1 MSETENKVEEQKEMS
16 VKEFLMYKLHEIFD
30 LSEDKENER
39 ATIEILREEVDFRGA
54 KMWVLIFAILI
65 ASLGLNVNSTAV
77 IIGAMLISPLMSPIV
92 GFGLGLGILDFELIK
107 RSLRALGLMTFIGI
121 FTAMVYFYLSPLD
134 KAQSE
139 LLARTQ
145 PTIYDVLIAFVGGA
159 AGILANGTK
168 NKGNII
174 TGVAI
179 ATALMP
185 PLCTAGYGL
194 ATWQLNYFAGAF
206 YLYFINSVFIGL
218 ATYMMVRIMKFPK
231 KLFVDVDKAKRV
243 GRIVSIIAICTI
255 VPSVYFGILLIKNTV
270 HEEGARQFVE
280 EQLNTGAN
288 QVVKEALIDTETGQ
302 VLEVVL
308 LGQELSPEYIDS
320 IQNLMPEYGL
330 DEVTLRLR
338 QGFNTQII
346 HEQGQNLNVA
356 ELKNVVL
363 SDLYQKSDEIIQRQA
378 EQIDSL
384 KNLLKE
390 QVIRTELY
398 NKVKKEAVS
407 LYPNIVEIDFTH
419 EEVSSDGKKSIL
431 AVVKLR
437 TIEAP
442 KTRRRR
448 NRRDKLTTL
457 SSEEQTRLKSW
468 LSNRMQLDKVDLVL
482 YH

>member
-1 MSETENKVEEQKEMS
+1 MSENLEKDKESMS
-16 VKEFLMYKLHEIFD
+16 VKEFFFYKMHEIFD

-39 ATIEILREEVDFRGA
+39 ATIEILKEEVDFRGA

-65 ASLGLNVNSTAV
+65 ASLGLNINSTAV

-107 RSLRALGLMTFIGI
+107 RSLRSLGLMTFIGV
-121 FTAMVYFYLSPLD
+121 FTAMIYFYLSPLD

-194 ATWQLNYFAGAF
+194 ATGQLNFFAGAF
-206 YLYFINSVFIGL
+206 YLYFINTVFIGL
-218 ATYMMVRIMKFPK
+218 ATFMMTRIMKFPK

-255 VPSVYFGILLIKNTV
+255 VPSVYFGIVLIKSTV
-270 HEEGARQFVE
+270 YEEGARQFVE
-280 EQLNTGAN
+280 EQLNTATN

-308 LGQELSPEYIDS
+308 LGQELSSQYIDS
-320 IQNLMPEYGL
+320 IQALMPEYGL
-330 DEVTLRLR
+330 EDVSLRLR
-338 QGFNTQII
+338 QGFNTQVI
-346 HEQGQNLNVA
+346 HEQQENMNVD
-356 ELKNVVL
+356 ELKSVVL
-363 SDLYQKSDEIIQRQA
+363 SDLYSKSDKIIHQQA
-378 EQIDSL
+378 KQIDSL
-384 KNLLKE
+384 KALLKE
-390 QVIRTELY
+390 QEIPIELY
-398 NKVKKEAVS
+398 AKVQEEAKD
-407 LYPNIVEIDFTH
+407 LFPNVEAIDFTH
-419 EEVSSDGKKSIL
+419 INVDASGNKTTL
-431 AVVKLR
+431 AVVKL
-437 TIEAP
+437 
-442 KTRRRR
+442 KTLKLVKKYRRRSR
-448 NRRDKLTTL
+448 NYMKKTSL
-457 SSEEQTRLKSW
+457 SKEEAKRLSSW
-468 LSNRMQLDKVDLVL
+468 LSDRIQIDSLTLVT

>member
-1 MSETENKVEEQKEMS
+1 MSEQKQSEEE
-16 VKEFLMYKLHEIFD
+16 VKQLSIREFLMLKLHEIFD

-65 ASLGLNVNSTAV
+65 ASLGLNINSTAV

-159 AGILANGTK
+159 AGILATGTK

-194 ATWQLNYFAGAF
+194 ATGQLNFFAGAF
-206 YLYFINSVFIGL
+206 YLYFINTVFIGL
-218 ATYMMVRIMKFPK
+218 ATYLMVRIMKFPK
-231 KLFVDVDKAKRV
+231 KLFVDVDKARRV

-255 VPSVYFGILLIKNTV
+255 VPSIYFGIVLIKESV
-270 HEEGARQFVE
+270 YEEGARQFVE
-280 EQLNTGAN
+280 EHLNTATN

-308 LGQELSPEYIDS
+308 LGQELSQPYIDS
-320 IQNLMPEYGL
+320 IQKLMPEYGL
-330 DEVTLRLR
+330 EEVTLHLR
-338 QGFNTQII
+338 QGFNTQVI
-346 HEQGQNLNVA
+346 HEQEQNLNVD
-356 ELKNVVL
+356 ELKSVVL
-363 SDLYQKSDEIIQRQA
+363 DDLYKKSTEIIQRQSI
-378 EQIDSL
+378 QIDSL
-384 KNLLKE
+384 KNLLTE
-390 QVIRTELY
+390 CQVPTELY
-398 NKVKKEAVS
+398 QKVREEAKS
-407 LYPNIVEIDFTH
+407 LYPNIIMIDFTH
-419 EEVSSDGKKSIL
+419 EELDSKGHKSIL
-431 AVVKLR
+431 AVIKLK
-437 TIEAP
+437 TIKTP
-442 KTRRRR
+442 KRRRR
-448 NRRDKLTTL
+448 SHKVQEIKLNQEEQDRL
-457 SSEEQTRLKSW
+457 SSW
-468 LSNRMQLDKVDLVL
+468 LCSRMKIDSVKLVF

>member
-1 MSETENKVEEQKEMS
+1 MS
-16 VKEFLMYKLHEIFD
+16 VKQFIMYKLHDIFD

-65 ASLGLNVNSTAV
+65 ASLGLNLNSTAV
-77 IIGAMLISPLMSPIV
+77 VIGAMLISPLMSPIV

-107 RSLRALGLMTFIGI
+107 RSLRSLGLMTFIGV
-121 FTAMVYFYLSPLD
+121 FTAMIYFYLSPLD

-206 YLYFINSVFIGL
+206 YLYFINSLFIGL
-218 ATYMMVRIMKFPK
+218 ATFLMVRIMKFPK
-231 KLFVDVDKAKRV
+231 KLFVDVDKAKRI
-243 GRIVSIIAICTI
+243 GRIVSFIAVCTI
-255 VPSVYFGILLIKNTV
+255 VPSIYFGISLIRNTV
-270 HEEGARQFVE
+270 YEEGIKQFVE
-280 EQLNTGAN
+280 EQLNTGTN
-288 QVVKEALIDTETGQ
+288 QVVKEELIKTDKGQ
-302 VLEVVL
+302 ILDVVL
-308 LGQELSPEYIDS
+308 LGQELSQSYVDS
-320 IQNLMPEYGL
+320 IQGLMNDYGL
-330 DEVTLRLR
+330 KDVTLRLR

-346 HEQGQNLNVA
+346 HEREDNVNVA
-356 ELKNVVL
+356 ELKNIVL
-363 SDLYQKSDEIIQRQA
+363 SDLYEKSDEIIRQQA
-378 EQIDSL
+378 KEIDSL
-384 KNLLKE
+384 KSIIKDYSGTSE
-390 QVIRTELY
+390 ITQ
-398 NKVKKEAVS
+398 KVK
-407 LYPNIVEIDFTH
+407 
-419 EEVSSDGKKSIL
+419 EEVLSLFPSIKRLNFTQKEFDSSKKSFIL
-431 AVVKLR
+431 AVVELKASKTKQSRRHRR
-437 TIEAP
+437 TAQSE
-442 KTRRRR
+442 
-448 NRRDKLTTL
+448 L
-457 SSEEQTRLKSW
+457 SKEEQERLSSW
-468 LSNRMQLDKVDLVL
+468 LSKRMQIDEVRLVF